1 MSAPNTSKESAFG
14 FSKSGNEEEANYNKM
29 KSKLQDEI
37 GNAFK
42 PEFLNRI
49 DDTIIFKPLTKESN
63 RKIVDIMIKDL
74 KQRLDDNDIYIT
86 VKENV
91 KDFLVDQGFNQKQG
105 ARPLRR
111 AIQEHFE
118 DTLADKLLEK
128 T

>member
-1 MSAPNTSKESAFG
+1 MTSNVGAQYIQKESAFG

-91 KDFLVDQGFNQKQG
+91 KDF
-105 ARPLRR
+105 
-111 AIQEHFE
+111 
-118 DTLADKLLEK
+118 
-128 T
+128 